1 MWAEDEGRISAG
13 MKCGHVAREQ
23 FPFNDFKRPETMLLL
38 S

>member
-1 MWAEDEGRISAG
+1 MRAEDECRISAG

-23 FPFNDFKRPETMLLL
+23 FPIHDFKRTLLL